1 MTDEILINVGPR
13 EIRAALIEAERPVE
27 VWHWRRDQTPLLG
40 RIHLG
45 RVTGLAPGADAAFVD
60 FGGERAGFLSLRD
73 DRLEEGQAVLVQ
85 VAKEPYAD
93 KGASLTMD
101 LSLPGRFLALRPLQ
115 PGIAL
120 SRQIKDK
127 AERARLLA
135 LGESLAESEG
145 LAEIGGGFILRTA
158 AEGADEAAL
167 SAEAAAL
174 VERWRRLDRE
184 AGTARPPALLY
195 ADDDPIRRCLREQCC
210 PKVRRVLID
219 DGEAL
224 ASARDYC
231 TEMMPWAAERLAR
244 HTGAGA
250 LFDLYDTEA
259 EIEAALEPH
268 LDLPSGGSI
277 AIEATEALTAI
288 DVNAGRLAGG
298 RDAAE
303 TALAT
308 NLEAAAEMARQ
319 LRLRA
324 IGGLIVID
332 FIDMN
337 AAGAVARLL
346 AALDAA
352 LARDRAP
359 TRRSEMSAFGL
370 VEMTRRRDR
379 EPLAARLT
387 EPCPGCAGG
396 RRPSARAIAER
407 ALRLAAAEARRA
419 PGGRIEDAAAPEVI
433 ADLGGEAG
441 GRVEWLGRRL
451 GCRLGLRATPER
463 GREAIDVYRP

>member
-1 MTDEILINVGPR
+1 MSNEILINVGPR

-27 VWHWRRDQTPLLG
+27 VWHWRRDQVLLLG
-40 RIHLG
+40 QVHLG
-45 RVTGLAPGADAAFVD
+45 RVTRLAPGADAAFVD
-60 FGGERAGFLSLRD
+60 FGGERAGFLGLRGV
-73 DRLEEGQAVLVQ
+73 RHEEGQAVLVQ
-85 VAKEPYAD
+85 IVKEPYAD
-93 KGASLTMD
+93 KGAGLTMD
-101 LSLPGRFLALRPLQ
+101 LSLPGRYLALRPLQ
-115 PGIAL
+115 PGIAI
-120 SRQIKDK
+120 SRQIKDE
-127 AERARLLA
+127 AERARLSA
-135 LGESLAESEG
+135 LGERLAESEG
-145 LAEIGGGFILRTA
+145 LAGTGGGFILRTA

-167 SAEAAAL
+167 RAEAAVLAAC
-174 VERWRRLDRE
+174 WWRLDRE
-184 AGTARPPALLY
+184 VPSAKPPALLY
-195 ADDDPIRRCLREQCC
+195 ADDDPIRKCLREHLSGS
-210 PKVRRVLID
+210 VGRVLID

-224 ASARDYC
+224 AGARAYAA
-231 TEMMPWAAERLAR
+231 EAMPWAAERLTR

-259 EIEAALEPH
+259 EIEAALEPR
-268 LDLPSGGSI
+268 LALPSGGSI
-277 AIEATEALTAI
+277 SIEATEALTAI

-308 NLEAAAEMARQ
+308 NLEAVAEIARQ

-324 IGGLIVID
+324 IGGLVVID

-352 LARDRAP
+352 LAHDPAP

-370 VEMTRRRDR
+370 VEMTRGRDR

-387 EPCPGCAGG
+387 EPCPSCAGG
-396 RRPSARAIAER
+396 RRPSTRAIAER
-407 ALRLAAAEARRA
+407 ALRLAAAEARQV
-419 PGGRIEDAAAPEVI
+419 PGGRVEIAAAPEVI
-433 ADLGGEAG
+433 ADLGGESG
-441 GRVEWLGRRL
+441 DQVEALGRRL
-451 GCRLGLRATPER
+451 GCRLGLRAAPER